1 MIDGPGPWGS
11 GVYEIVEGYSS
22 LRAEIGLVSAD
33 PFVCTWLPTGQPR
46 SDEVVLVANRRHWN
60 TERGPWLEKIVFRN
74 TIDPG
79 EALDLV
85 CAGDGEV
92 DIVTEISPGQAKQ
105 VLDSEHARLVRVD
118 ALRVLT
124 CLINRDAEGAP
135 LSDVRARRALNMAF
149 NRDQLIERAF
159 GGYASPLAGLT
170 APHQACLPEEQSPY
184 PFDPSGAAELLR
196 DAGWPSTRE
205 LRLATLPDMEQ
216 VAHLLAEDYEK
227 SLGLDVALMVIPE
240 DQVLAAQHALV
251 EKVLPLPFDL
261 LVFPWFDLL
270 ADAPPAVMHR
280 EFFHST
286 GAFRTGPPVPEF
298 EDLLGKFA
306 TSTDGNRLADYA
318 TDIDRLVYKEA
329 LAVFLCAPQALY
341 AVNKNVEGFE
351 GYAATFELA
360 ETWVNAQ
367 HWSRR

>member
-1 MIDGPGPWGS
+1 VIDGPGPWGS
-11 GVYEIVEGYSS
+11 GVFELVEGYSS

-33 PFVCTWLPTGQPR
+33 PFVCTWLPTDQPR
-46 SDEVVLVANRRHWN
+46 SEEVVLAANRNHWN
-60 TERGPWLEKIVFRN
+60 RERGPNVERIVFRN
-74 TIDPG
+74 TIDPS

-85 CAGDGEV
+85 CADEGDV
-92 DIVTEISPGQAKQ
+92 DIVTEVPPGEAER
-105 VLDSEHARLVRVD
+105 VLRSEHAKLVRVD
-118 ALRVLT
+118 ALRVLIG
-124 CLINRDAEGAP
+124 LINRDAEGAP
-135 LSDVRARRALNMAF
+135 LSDVRARRALNLAV

-159 GGYASPLAGLT
+159 AGYAYPLAGLT

-196 DAGWPSTRE
+196 DAGWPSTRA
-205 LRLATLPDMEQ
+205 LRLATLPDMEH

-227 SLGLDVALMVIPE
+227 SLGLDVAVTVIPQ

-306 TSTDGNRLADYA
+306 TSTDGSRVAEYA
-318 TDIDRLVYKEA
+318 TDIDRLVYQEA

-360 ETWVNAQ
+360 ETRVNPQ